1 MAGNFSSCRAFA
13 FLLWPRFLEIWPW
26 PSNLVQTM
34 AALRFR
40 QCNAVYK
47 KNNFPDILK
56 QDKCYSA
63 RQLYLCVTCRKPAHQ
78 LLVPK
83 LSSGRTNTQRPTAR
97 PGPLKWSVKR
107 NPRDVLTQRQ
117 SNTVNWTTEA
127 NDSTIAYTTSFKD
140 SDITKYWALQN
151 QNSLNWLEKMSESR
165 SFLTFT
171 VFHTIGCATRK
182 VPGSDLQNVL
192 RLILRLS

>member
-1 MAGNFSSCRAFA
+1 MSQPWLATSAVA
-13 FLLWPRFLEIWPW
+13 ELLLFYYDLD
-26 PSNLVQTM
+26 SLKSDLDLQTWS
-34 AALRFR
+34 R
-40 QCNAVYK
+40 QWQRYVFVNVMLFTK

-117 SNTVNWTTEA
+117 SNTVN
-127 NDSTIAYTTSFKD
+127 
-140 SDITKYWALQN
+140 
-151 QNSLNWLEKMSESR
+151 
-165 SFLTFT
+165 
-171 VFHTIGCATRK
+171 
-182 VPGSDLQNVL
+182 
-192 RLILRLS
+192 